1 VPGTSKTVQQH
12 PKESEACIAYADG
25 TKAGVGEAA
34 QQAQG
39 QYGKLKDWAGHKVQ
53 DYADTDSPQEVEE
66 KKMGMKKKMR
76 QIGVSPIFVQ
86 HAHRFTS
93 AFVE

>member
-1 VPGTSKTVQQH
+1 MPVPELSVPGTSKTVQQH
-12 PKESEACIAYADG
+12 PKENEARIVY
-25 TKAGVGEAA
+25 AGVGEAA

-39 QYGKLKDWAGHKVQ
+39 QYGKLKDRAGHKVQ

-86 HAHRFTS
+86 T
-93 AFVE
+93 

>member
-12 PKESEACIAYADG
+12 PKENEARIVYADG
-25 TKAGVGEAA
+25 TKSGVGEAA

-39 QYGKLKDWAGHKVQ
+39 QYGKLKDRAGHKMQ

-66 KKMGMKKKMR
+66 KKDGNEEEDEADRCKSYIR
-76 QIGVSPIFVQ
+76 PTC
-86 HAHRFTS
+86 A
-93 AFVE
+93 